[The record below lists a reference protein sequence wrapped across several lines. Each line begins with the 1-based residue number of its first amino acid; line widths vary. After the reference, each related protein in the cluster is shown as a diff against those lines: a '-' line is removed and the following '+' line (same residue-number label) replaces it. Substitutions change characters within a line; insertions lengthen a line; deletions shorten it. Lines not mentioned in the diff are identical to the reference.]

1 VAKDY
6 SEPELLNPTRR
17 QREAYLFLIPALAV
31 LLLFFLY
38 PILWLLSVSI
48 SDYDAVTGAAR
59 TADPFMKHYQTMLGS
74 PGVWRGILNMA
85 YFGLFYIPL
94 TLVFGAGLA
103 VLLKHRVGS
112 RPLIEAIMCS
122 PFVVPVVGAALIW
135 RAAYMPYRG
144 SIDRLLYMLFGYEH
158 AVGWSGWLG
167 EPYLAM
173 PCIALMCVWRD
184 TGFIALIL
192 LSAMAR
198 VPRQLYDQARVDG
211 ATMWQRFVHITAPMC
226 RGTVVLCLIML
237 VINVQNIFQEIYVM
251 TEDGGPANWTVNIP
265 FLVYRRAYID
275 HEWGPAAALS
285 IIVFAVTFVVILVQ
299 NRLLNRRLD
308 WS

>member
-1 VAKDY
+1 MAKDY
-6 SEPELLNPTRR
+6 SEPELLSPTRR
-17 QREAYLFLIPALAV
+17 QREAYLFLIPALIV

-38 PILWLLSVSI
+38 PILWLLSVSV

-59 TADPFMKHYQTMLGS
+59 TVGMDHYRKMLGS
-74 PGVWRGILNMA
+74 AGVWRGILNMA
-85 YFGLFYIPL
+85 YFGAIYIPL
-94 TLVFGAGLA
+94 TLLFGAGLA
-103 VLLKHRVGS
+103 ALLRHRVGS
-112 RPLIEAIMCS
+112 RPLLEAVMCS

-158 AVGWSGWLG
+158 AAGWAGWLG
-167 EPYLAM
+167 ETYLAM

-184 TGFIALIL
+184 MGFIALIL
-192 LSAMAR
+192 LSAMTR
-198 VPRQLYDQARVDG
+198 VPRRLYDQARIDG
-211 ATMWQRFVHITAPMC
+211 ATIWQRFVHITAPMC

-237 VINVQNIFQEIYVM
+237 VINVQNVFQEIYVM

-285 IIVFAVTFVVILVQ
+285 IIVFAVTFVVILLQ

-308 WS
+308 WQ